1 MDINNIKMKQYL
13 FQRGGTYN
21 FLDSNHRKAANKQ
34 RQMKHLTQYQLPTL
48 LKFAS
53 KSLSTEDWEWDGQS
67 KQHKWDT
74 C

>member
-1 MDINNIKMKQYL
+1 
-13 FQRGGTYN
+13 
-21 FLDSNHRKAANKQ
+21 
-34 RQMKHLTQYQLPTL
+34 MKHLIQHQLSTL

-67 KQHKWDT
+67 KQHTWDT